1 MRQLATSLFLLYIA
15 DAGRFDAKVV
25 RASDI
30 EATEGL
36 SRLALLHGLQPS
48 SDNRETLTA
57 IVHALGL
64 ELSEGDDPVSIVD
77 LALMRRRQDSWRG
90 LLPEA
95 KKTKSIDEVLQRL
108 AKALG

>member
-1 MRQLATSLFLLYIA
+1 VSDGDLLFLRYIA
-15 DAGRFDAKVV
+15 DARRFAAKVV

-30 EATEGL
+30 EVADGL
-36 SRLALLHGLQPS
+36 SRLALLHGLRPS
-48 SDNRETLTA
+48 SDDRETLMA

-77 LALMRRRQDSWRG
+77 LALARRRQDSWRE
-90 LLPEA
+90 LLPET
-95 KKTKSIDEVLQRL
+95 KKTKSMDEVLQRL